1 MTATETMDQKHQ
13 EDLVRL
19 RKLRLMDDA
28 FFTKCFDGET
38 ACVKLVLQI
47 ILDKPDL
54 DVVDVRT
61 QVFVEHLLN
70 RSVRLDVLA
79 TDSEGRKFNIEIQR
93 SDKGA
98 GRKRARY
105 NSSMMDVNLLE
116 KGNDFEAL
124 PETYVIFLTENDVIG
139 LGEAVYEIERCF
151 VKSGKRF
158 GDGSHI
164 LYVNGSYRDDSPV
177 GKLMHDFSCTDPSD
191 MCYNVLADR
200 ARFFKESK
208 EGIAVMCKVL
218 DDMRRQSYQE
228 GMAEGKN
235 KNRKE
240 TALNLLKLGTISLDD
255 ISFATGLSLDEVKK
269 LNEDKPA

>member
-79 TDSEGRKFNIEIQR
+79 TAKGENSTSKFSAQT
-93 SDKGA
+93 KA
-98 GRKRARY
+98 QA
-105 NSSMMDVNLLE
+105 
-116 KGNDFEAL
+116 
-124 PETYVIFLTENDVIG
+124 ENG
-139 LGEAVYEIERCF
+139 
-151 VKSGKRF
+151 
-158 GDGSHI
+158 H
-164 LYVNGSYRDDSPV
+164 
-177 GKLMHDFSCTDPSD
+177 
-191 MCYNVLADR
+191 
-200 ARFFKESK
+200 
-208 EGIAVMCKVL
+208 GI
-218 DDMRRQSYQE
+218 
-228 GMAEGKN
+228 
-235 KNRKE
+235 
-240 TALNLLKLGTISLDD
+240 TA
-255 ISFATGLSLDEVKK
+255 A
-269 LNEDKPA
+269 